1 MTGLA
6 RCPVVPDAGRENLPT
21 DRSIMRQTVAAAL
34 GLAAALTLALTACGG
49 DAASSASSTA
59 AAVSSTSAAVSG
71 APTSAAATTAEGTE
85 SPPADAPPAGGGDY
99 SITFAVAGAPQDVTV
114 TECVS
119 DPMTQSFTMT
129 GTEGPTGTAPVLPA
143 HALRGQP
150 GGGAAPGQRRDLP
163 VGRVRPCCSR
173 RVPTRRP
180 RARPPSASRASSRSP
195 RRTRWI
201 RGELRSP

>member
-1 MTGLA
+1 
-6 RCPVVPDAGRENLPT
+6 
-21 DRSIMRQTVAAAL
+21 MRQTVAAAL

-129 GTEGPTGTAPVLPA
+129 GTEGLRVPLPYFPPMLYGDSQAVERLPVNGVTYPSGGPTLLFATGT
-143 HALRGQP
+143 HAETEDSATVSLEGEFS
-150 GGGAAPGQRRDLP
+150 L
-163 VGRVRPCCSR
+163 
-173 RVPTRRP
+173 
-180 RARPPSASRASSRSP
+180 PPSNSLDTKGTPFTMTFTCPVTRS
-195 RRTRWI
+195 
-201 RGELRSP
+201 